1 MSNFINNG
9 QSNGNVYAYLAQV
22 QSIYLQYMQ
31 IKTRLTML
39 DENLKISNIE
49 FDRFPTQQNLYAIQS
64 IWNQKFTLMQQVP
77 QLVNNIILNLTEA
90 TKFILSSMQ
99 ASIAANNK
107 LGATLNDNAIASI
120 CSLVEQDP
128 HQLHIKELYKQHCA
142 MQNVPIQLS
151 DIEIRIQMMRWS
163 LPNFDRLKRIIRG
176 Y

>member
-39 DENLKISNIE
+39 DENLKTSNAE
-49 FDRFPTQQNLYAIQS
+49 FDRFPTQQNLYAIQN
-64 IWNQKFTLMQQVP
+64 IWNQKFTLLQQIP
-77 QLVNNIILNLTEA
+77 QLVNSIILNLTEA
-90 TKFILSSMQ
+90 TKFALSSIQ
-99 ASIAANNK
+99 SSIAANNK
-107 LGATLNDNAIASI
+107 LSAILNDNAIASI
-120 CSLVEQDP
+120 CSIVEQDQ
-128 HQLHIKELYKQHCA
+128 HQLKLKEAY
-142 MQNVPIQLS
+142 MQNCKMQNITMQIS
-151 DIEIRIQMMRWS
+151 DIEVRAQMMRLP

>member
-1 MSNFINNG
+1 
-9 QSNGNVYAYLAQV
+9 
-22 QSIYLQYMQ
+22 
-31 IKTRLTML
+31 ML

>member
-9 QSNGNVYAYLAQV
+9 QPNGNVYTYLAQV

-49 FDRFPTQQNLYAIQS
+49 FDRFPTQQNLYAIQN
-64 IWNQKFTLMQQVP
+64 IWNQKFTLMRQIP

-99 ASIAANNK
+99 SSIATNNK
-107 LGATLNDNAIASI
+107 LGATLNDNA
-120 CSLVEQDP
+120 
-128 HQLHIKELYKQHCA
+128 
-142 MQNVPIQLS
+142 
-151 DIEIRIQMMRWS
+151 
-163 LPNFDRLKRIIRG
+163 DRKSVV
-176 Y
+176 